1 MTDALQNKVATFAAD
16 VALAHQLVHGQA
28 AEQVATEGGNLPTFA
43 ALQEGLAAAAA
54 ITETGQN
61 RQAAE
66 AAKVAAE
73 AARDV
78 AASAAGVY
86 PDTAS
91 GLAATAVGDYFS
103 VPSPEED
110 EVLILYRNNA
120 GAAVEIKRYPSA
132 AWVASARESMT
143 AMAASLV
150 LTQSII
156 ATHHAFV

>member
-1 MTDALQNKVATFAAD
+1 MPIITS
-16 VALAHQLVHGQA
+16 GS
-28 AEQVATEGGNLPTFA
+28 
-43 ALQEGLAAAAA
+43 AAAA
-54 ITETGQN
+54 ITKTEQD

-66 AAKVAAE
+66 AAKIAAE
-73 AARDV
+73 TARDV
-78 AASAAGVY
+78 AASVAGIY
-86 PDTAS
+86 QDTAS
-91 GLAATAVGDYFS
+91 GLAATAVGKYFS

-120 GAAVEIKRYPSA
+120 LTAVEIKRYPSA
-132 AWVASARESMT
+132 ALVASARELMT